1 MSVIDRIISG
11 GQTGADQGALA
22 AAYRLGIPTGGWMPR
37 GFLTEAGPRPD
48 FARLYDMREHQ
59 EADYVARTEA
69 NVRESD
75 ATLIIGDASSGGTRA
90 TKGFCGKHRKPC
102 LVVPWRSGDPVPL
115 GKIREFLDWLGAR
128 DVRILNVAGNRESLQ
143 PGLHEAV
150 LNFLLAA
157 LKDDNAARSAQS
169 NSPPPQTTT

>member
-1 MSVIDRIISG
+1 
-11 GQTGADQGALA
+11 
-22 AAYRLGIPTGGWMPR
+22 MPR

-48 FARLYDMREHQ
+48 FAGLYGMREHQ

-69 NVRESD
+69 NVREAD
-75 ATLIIGDASSGGTRA
+75 ATLIIGDANSGGTRA

-102 LVVPWRSGDPVPL
+102 FTVPWRSGAPMPL
-115 GKIREFLDWLGAR
+115 GEIPDFLHWLGAH

-150 LNFLLAA
+150 LHFLLAA
-157 LKDDNAARSAQS
+157 LKSDAAAPSAQI
-169 NSPPPQTTT
+169 NRPPPQTTT